1 MCFLFGFFA
10 APQQKKHTS
19 HQDFLQRP
27 PAFSSLLR
35 DLGLIESE
43 ERTAADAVA
52 EARIWF
58 LKLLAGPSQDFWFLE
73 VKQFAP
79 ENKPGP
85 KRKVIFQPLFAG
97 GYVKL

>member
-1 MCFLFGFFA
+1 MNNLPTVNFSPHVFFVGFFA

-43 ERTAADAVA
+43 ERAAADAVA
-52 EARIWF
+52 EARI
-58 LKLLAGPSQDFWFLE
+58 LIPQITCRTIPGLLVSGS
-73 VKQFAP
+73 
-79 ENKPGP
+79 
-85 KRKVIFQPLFAG
+85 
-97 GYVKL
+97 